1 MSDLIIED
9 LKDSI
14 LKITL
19 NNPSQQNTLSLD
31 FINDLKKIIDK
42 ADKNDEVKVIILSS
56 SGKVFSAGHNLKEI
70 KSHREDKDQGLQFFT
85 TLINSC
91 SDLMIKIINNSKPII
106 AEVSGIAT
114 AAGCQLVA
122 SCDLAYASENSKF
135 ATPGVNIGLFCSTP
149 MVALSRVVKSKHSM
163 EMLLTG
169 DFIDANKAKNIG
181 LINNYFSEDSLVD
194 EIKQMANKIA
204 NKSSQTVKIGKKAF
218 YNQAQM
224 KTDDAY
230 KYASEIMIEKADK
243 NDDVKVIILSSSGK
257 VFSAGHNLKE
267 IKSPVKS
274 ISIECL
280 LLTTLDKATIGVE
293 QNKPIFTPGV
303 ANLEFSLA

>member
-19 NNPSQQNTLSLD
+19 NNPSQQNTLSLE

-42 ADKNDEVKVIILSS
+42 ADKNDDVKVIILSS
-56 SGKVFSAGHNLKEI
+56 SGNVFSAGHNLKEI

-91 SDLMIKIINNSKPII
+91 SDLMINIINNSKPVI
-106 AEVSGIAT
+106 AEVCGIAT

-149 MVALSRVVKSKHSM
+149 MVALSRVVKNKHSM

-169 DFIDANKAKNIG
+169 DFIDADKAKNIG
-181 LINNYFSEDSLVD
+181 LINNYFSEDSLVS
-194 EIKQMANKIA
+194 EIREMANKIA

-230 KYASEIMIEKADK
+230 KYASEVMIENMMNQDS
-243 NDDVKVIILSSSGK
+243 DEGI
-257 VFSAGHNLKE
+257 SA
-267 IKSPVKS
+267 
-274 ISIECL
+274 
-280 LLTTLDKATIGVE
+280 
-293 QNKPIFTPGV
+293 F
-303 ANLEFSLA
+303 LEKREPNWS

>member
-70 KSHREDKDQGLQFFT
+70 KSHRDDKDQGLQFFT

-149 MVALSRVVKSKHSM
+149 MVALSRVVKNKHSM

-169 DFIDANKAKNIG
+169 DFIDADKAKNIG
-181 LINNYFSEDSLVD
+181 LINNYFSEDSLVS
-194 EIKQMANKIA
+194 EIREMANKIA

-230 KYASEIMIEKADK
+230 KYASEVMIENMMNQDS
-243 NDDVKVIILSSSGK
+243 DEGI
-257 VFSAGHNLKE
+257 SA
-267 IKSPVKS
+267 
-274 ISIECL
+274 
-280 LLTTLDKATIGVE
+280 
-293 QNKPIFTPGV
+293 F
-303 ANLEFSLA
+303 LEKREPNWS

>member
-14 LKITL
+14 LKITF
-19 NNPSQQNTLSLD
+19 NNPSQQNTLSLE

-42 ADKNDEVKVIILSS
+42 ADKNDDVKVIILSS
-56 SGKVFSAGHNLKEI
+56 SGRVFSAGHNLKEI

-91 SDLMIKIINNSKPII
+91 SDLMIKIINNSKPVI

-181 LINNYFSEDSLVD
+181 LINNYFSEDSLAD
-194 EIKQMANKIA
+194 EIRQMANKIA

-230 KYASEIMIEKADK
+230 KYASEIMIENMMNQDS
-243 NDDVKVIILSSSGK
+243 DEGI
-257 VFSAGHNLKE
+257 SA
-267 IKSPVKS
+267 
-274 ISIECL
+274 
-280 LLTTLDKATIGVE
+280 
-293 QNKPIFTPGV
+293 F
-303 ANLEFSLA
+303 LEKREPNWS

>member
-1 MSDLIIED
+1 MSDLIIENF
-9 LKDSI
+9 KDSI

-31 FINDLKKIIDK
+31 FINDLKKIIDN

-56 SGKVFSAGHNLKEI
+56 SGKDFSAGHNLKEI
-70 KSHREDKDQGLQFFT
+70 KSHRDDKDQGLQFFT

-135 ATPGVNIGLFCSTP
+135 ATPGVDIGLFCSTP

-194 EIKQMANKIA
+194 EIRQMANKIA

-230 KYASEIMIEKADK
+230 KYASEIMIENMMNQDS
-243 NDDVKVIILSSSGK
+243 DEGI
-257 VFSAGHNLKE
+257 SA
-267 IKSPVKS
+267 
-274 ISIECL
+274 
-280 LLTTLDKATIGVE
+280 
-293 QNKPIFTPGV
+293 F
-303 ANLEFSLA
+303 LEKREPNWS

>member
-1 MSDLIIED
+1 MSDLIIEN

-19 NNPSQQNTLSLD
+19 NNPSQQNTLSLE

-42 ADKNDEVKVIILSS
+42 ADKNDDVKVIILSS

-91 SDLMIKIINNSKPII
+91 SDLMINIINNSKPVI

-149 MVALSRVVKSKHSM
+149 MVALSRVVKNKHSM

-169 DFIDANKAKNIG
+169 DFIDADKAKNIG
-181 LINNYFSEDSLVD
+181 LINNYFSEDSLVS
-194 EIKQMANKIA
+194 EIREMANKIA

-230 KYASEIMIEKADK
+230 KYASEVMIENMMNQDS
-243 NDDVKVIILSSSGK
+243 DEGI
-257 VFSAGHNLKE
+257 SA
-267 IKSPVKS
+267 
-274 ISIECL
+274 
-280 LLTTLDKATIGVE
+280 
-293 QNKPIFTPGV
+293 F
-303 ANLEFSLA
+303 LEKREPNWS